1 MHAERYQPA
10 PSLHPHSCQYS
21 SEARFPAQPPF
32 SFRKRSATPD
42 FGLSEEG
49 SDASMRPSASV
60 LREYRTESGLSSI
73 HTSVDSEERKPEESR
88 DIIGLLQAAEAG
100 ESSLRLSPVI
110 QRKTCSRL
118 DESSIVD
125 PSSHILIEQ
134 KADERGLGREI
145 AKLREAIRE
154 ENLTFQKSLKTHG
167 NLFEERI
174 EAIFS
179 CLNANQKKQE
189 NRLFTLR
196 QEIMSLKLP
205 ERDKEN
211 QGLVQAFKQDIAQK
225 EKEQIEAANRTL
237 LDVKRDY
244 ESKLQRQHD
253 QLRLL
258 RHQNA
263 QLKSKLDDVTAQA
276 ALGKQ
281 AEEEEKQ
288 LLGLKEEN
296 VKLKLRLG
304 ELKRVAGC
312 PRCSSSGRPGR
323 RVNTK
328 E

>member
-1 MHAERYQPA
+1 MHAERYHPA
-10 PSLHPHSCQYS
+10 SSLHPHSYQYS
-21 SEARFPAQPPF
+21 SETRFPPQPPF

-49 SDASMRPSASV
+49 SDASMHPSASG
-60 LREYRTESGLSSI
+60 LREYPPESGLSSI
-73 HTSVDSEERKPEESR
+73 HTSVDSQERKPEESR

-100 ESSLRLSPVI
+100 ENSLRLSPVI

-125 PSSHILIEQ
+125 PSSHILVEQ
-134 KADERGLGREI
+134 KAGDKFLGLEI
-145 AKLREAIRE
+145 LRLREAICE
-154 ENLTFQKSLKTHG
+154 EHLTFQKRLKTHG
-167 NLFEERI
+167 NAFEERI

-179 CLNANQKKQE
+179 CLNANQRKQE

-196 QEIMSLKLP
+196 QEIMSLKQP
-205 ERDKEN
+205 EKDKEN
-211 QGLVQAFKQDIAQK
+211 QGLVQAFQRDIAQK

-263 QLKSKLDDVTAQA
+263 QLKSKLDDMTAQA
-276 ALGKQ
+276 GVGKQ
-281 AEEEEKQ
+281 EDEEEKQ
-288 LLGLKEEN
+288 LQKLQEEN
-296 VKLKLRLG
+296 VKLKLKLG

-312 PRCSSSGRPGR
+312 PRCSSSSRPGR
-323 RVNTK
+323 RVNTR